1 MVRPRTGSHYILLQ
15 AEQVMALATG
25 LPGMVVQVVDCTQ
38 EPFLI
43 SMKVLCAHGEECQDF

>member
-1 MVRPRTGSHYILLQ
+1 MVQLRTGSYRFLSE
-15 AEQVMALATG
+15 AEQVMALTTG
-25 LPGMVVQVVDCTQ
+25 LLGMVVQVVDCTK